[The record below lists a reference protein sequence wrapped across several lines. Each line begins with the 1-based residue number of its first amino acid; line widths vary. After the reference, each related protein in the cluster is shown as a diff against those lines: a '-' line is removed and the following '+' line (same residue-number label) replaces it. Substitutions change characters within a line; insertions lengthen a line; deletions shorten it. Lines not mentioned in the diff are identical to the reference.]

1 MARTSKKSTTA
12 TREPASEPSAPSA
25 PSATSAARAATVT
38 RPAWASVHTP
48 GTGTGPAVG
57 ARSGGLGIGSPIYEE
72 LVAELG
78 DPAA

>member
-1 MARTSKKSTTA
+1 MARTSKDTKA
-12 TREPASEPSAPSA
+12 
-25 PSATSAARAATVT
+25 AARAGAKASSTT
-38 RPAWASVHTP
+38 GMSTSAQAWAPTS
-48 GTGTGPAVG
+48 PASAASAAARSSVG